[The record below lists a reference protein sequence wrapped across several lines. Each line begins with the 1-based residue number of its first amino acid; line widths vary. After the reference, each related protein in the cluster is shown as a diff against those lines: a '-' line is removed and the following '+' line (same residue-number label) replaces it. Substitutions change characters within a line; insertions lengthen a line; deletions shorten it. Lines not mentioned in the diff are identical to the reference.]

1 MQYIGQSLKLKG
13 RSTNCMT
20 GLQTSRS
27 WHSVTHWPKCETD
40 ALVGILPNRLANI
53 EMQTIADTL
62 AQVLVR

>member
-1 MQYIGQSLKLKG
+1 MQHIGQSLKLKG

-27 WHSVTHWPKCETD
+27 WHLVTHWPKCETD
-40 ALVGILPNRLANI
+40 VLVGILPNRLANI

>member
-1 MQYIGQSLKLKG
+1 
-13 RSTNCMT
+13 MT

-27 WHSVTHWPKCETD
+27 WHLVTHWPKCKTD

>member
-1 MQYIGQSLKLKG
+1 
-13 RSTNCMT
+13 MT

-27 WHSVTHWPKCETD
+27 WHLVTHWPKCETD
-40 ALVGILPNRLANI
+40 ALVGILPNRLANS

>member
-1 MQYIGQSLKLKG
+1 
-13 RSTNCMT
+13 MT

-27 WHSVTHWPKCETD
+27 WHLVTHWPKCETD
-40 ALVGILPNRLANI
+40 ALVAILPNRLANI